1 MEVLNS
7 LSITDNEEIAR
18 KEYQKYYN
26 KLSKK
31 YSGRELEYK
40 LKQKMYSLG
49 FKDYNDF

>member
-1 MEVLNS
+1 MK
-7 LSITDNEEIAR
+7 

-31 YSGRELEYK
+31 YKGKELEYK

-49 FKDYNDF
+49 FNINNE